1 MVSPPT
7 IALSVGA
14 AVSAVLAIAGRDREG
29 WRLLQF
35 IFKPATT
42 ILILVLAALARDGST
57 YADLI
62 IIGLISS
69 LLGDIALMLPP
80 AYFLA
85 GVGSF
90 AITQALYLAAFVGPT
105 GWALLNPTTV
115 PVALLAVL
123 LTLWLWPG
131 IRGSLRIPVGI
142 YIVLIS
148 SMLVQVLGAAIAEPS
163 PRLVTAAAGAG
174 LFFVSDALLAVDRFR
189 APFRGAGFLRSSVY
203 WVGQWL
209 IALSIQPGL
218 LGLG

>member
-14 AVSAVLAIAGRDREG
+14 AVSAALAIAGRDREG
-29 WRLLQF
+29 WQLLQF
-35 IFKPATT
+35 IFKPVTT
-42 ILILVLAALARDGST
+42 ILILVLAVLATDGST
-57 YADLI
+57 YAGLI
-62 IIGLISS
+62 IVGLISS
-69 LLGDIALMLPP
+69 LLGDVALMLPP

-90 AITQALYLAAFVGPT
+90 AITQALYLAAFIGPT
-105 GWALLNPTTV
+105 GWALVNPTTV
-115 PVALLAVL
+115 PVALVAVL
-123 LTLWLWPG
+123 LTRWLWPG
-131 IRGSLRIPVGI
+131 IRKSLRIPVGI

-148 SMLVQVLGAAIAEPS
+148 TMLVQVLGAAIAEAS

-203 WVGQWL
+203 WIGQWL
-209 IALSIQPGL
+209 ISISIRPEL